1 MTASASPI
9 IPAPL
14 PPIGHMTASAS
25 PIIPAPLPPVGHIA
39 DAV

>member
-1 MTASASPI
+1 
-9 IPAPL
+9 L